1 MILRE
6 YIRDIILEKCG
17 DLSLNAIEKRIRD
30 LHDYKPDRTAEPD
43 LNEYWTKTMEEVNS
57 PSFASE
63 RRKRETLLGSA
74 EAYDVTFAGFA
85 GTPVHGV
92 FVKPAAD
99 GPVPCLVMYP
109 GYTGGKG
116 DPEQYA
122 KWTSMGIA
130 VFAVDAR
137 GQGGT
142 TGNTLGSAHG
152 MTRGWVT
159 EGILDRDRCYYKA
172 LAVDNLRAVRWV
184 FEQSDIDASRIG
196 VWGSSQGGGS
206 ALLAAAFQEK
216 LRLVVADIPNLC
228 HMDFGVLNSTGSLTE
243 IADFCRRFAEHTAA
257 VLRNI
262 SYFDLL
268 NLADRIQMPVL
279 MSVGLK
285 DTICMPE
292 TIFPVYH
299 GLSSEDKSL
308 EIYPFTGH
316 AVEVE
321 QTRKAQRFVRKHFF
335 GESI

>member
-1 MILRE
+1 M
-6 YIRDIILEKCG
+6 
-17 DLSLNAIEKRIRD
+17 NAIDKRIRD
-30 LHDYKPDRTAEPD
+30 LYNLKPDRTAEED
-43 LNEYWTKTMEEVNS
+43 LNPFWEKVLAEVNGED
-57 PSFASE
+57 FTYE
-63 RRKRETLLGSA
+63 RRGRETVLGSA
-74 EAYDVTFAGFA
+74 SACDVTFTGFA

-92 FVKPAAD
+92 FVKPSNVD
-99 GPVPCLVMYP
+99 GPLPCIVIYP

-122 KWTSMGIA
+122 KWVSMGIA

-152 MTRGWVT
+152 MVKGWIT

-172 LAVDNLRAVRWV
+172 LAVDNLRAVRWALA
-184 FEQSDIDASRIG
+184 QQDIDASRVGVIG
-196 VWGSSQGGGS
+196 ASQGGGS
-206 ALLAAAFQEK
+206 ALLTAAFTPE
-216 LRLVVADIPNLC
+216 LRFVVADIPNMC

-243 IADFCRRFAEHTAA
+243 VAEFCRRFSEHTPT

-262 SYFDLL
+262 SYFDML
-268 NLADRIQMPVL
+268 NLADRITMPVL

-292 TIFPVYH
+292 TIFPVYNQI
-299 GLSSEDKSL
+299 SSKDKAL

-316 AVEVE
+316 AVEAE
-321 QTRKAQRFVRKHFF
+321 QVRKTHRFVMKHFF
-335 GESI
+335 GEASDA